1 MKKLT
6 HSSGEKSRLKA
17 TVRHL
22 AVRLDKAIT
31 MGVASAYPMVF
42 NLPTPDPVPDW
53 KRIVRIGWK
62 MTKYTLVEAYK
73 ILRQE
78 EREP

>member
-1 MKKLT
+1 
-6 HSSGEKSRLKA
+6 
-17 TVRHL
+17 
-22 AVRLDKAIT
+22 